1 MKMIPI
7 YRPKSN
13 SEALV
18 IGSLMQAH
26 GIRHLMQG
34 GAFSSLYP
42 GGLSTSLNAQTLM
55 VDAVQADL
63 ARALLT
69 NFMAADERDAL
80 GAG

>member
-1 MKMIPI
+1 MEMVPI

-18 IGSLMQAH
+18 ISSLMQAH

-42 GGLSTSLNAQTLM
+42 GALSTSLNAQTLV
-55 VDAVQADL
+55 VDAAQAEL
-63 ARALLT
+63 ARALLAD
-69 NFMAADERDAL
+69 FMAADERNAL
-80 GAG
+80 GA